1 MTLGE
6 DGAETF
12 GRGGRRWL
20 GRGAG
25 AGGGATMGR
34 AVDDN
39 DDQRWVWL
47 TVFGTGVMFVCV
59 VLLVCVNT
67 GIIDMYRGLKI
78 PTAFL
83 ISRPSTWLD

>member
-1 MTLGE
+1 MWWMTLGE

-25 AGGGATMGR
+25 AGGGEAVGR

-39 DDQRWVWL
+39 GDQRWVWL

-59 VLLVCVNT
+59 VLSC
-67 GIIDMYRGLKI
+67 M
-78 PTAFL
+78 
-83 ISRPSTWLD
+83 

>member
-1 MTLGE
+1 MWWMTLGE

-25 AGGGATMGR
+25 AGGGETVGR

-39 DDQRWVWL
+39 DDGRWVWL
-47 TVFGTGVMFVCV
+47 TIFGTGVVFICLILFVY
-59 VLLVCVNT
+59 VNV
-67 GIIDMYRGLKI
+67 GIIEVYRGLK
-78 PTAFL
+78 T
-83 ISRPSTWLD
+83 STVF